1 MLPGDWKELMQF
13 SNLPNLLQEGIVSSE
28 RIVVSIVF
36 VFLEK
41 KASMSV
47 YRNVEWVGESGIF
60 AYNLDTI
67 LLQ

>member
-1 MLPGDWKELMQF
+1 MFASLFFFP
-13 SNLPNLLQEGIVSSE
+13 S
-28 RIVVSIVF
+28 RIVISVVF

-67 LLQ
+67 LLL

>member
-1 MLPGDWKELMQF
+1 MKNTLC
-13 SNLPNLLQEGIVSSE
+13 E
-28 RIVVSIVF
+28 RCFVLF